1 MAEVDGVRALRS
13 ADNWRDRCQNLLGK
27 AEQCAA
33 SGDQSDRCYFC
44 DFVIGYL
51 MGMFPPQ
58 SANAANSQSTS
69 GPSKER
75 QKQNNESHS

>member
-1 MAEVDGVRALRS
+1 MAEVDAVRALRS
-13 ADNWRDRCQNLLGK
+13 AEDWRDHCQNLLGK
-27 AEQCAA
+27 AEQCAT
-33 SGDQSDRCYFC
+33 SGDESDRYHFC

-58 SANAANSQSTS
+58 SANAANSQPTS
-69 GPSKER
+69 QTSEER